1 MDVLANVPS
10 LGYWGC
16 RRDMIGM
23 ERVGDRELARNRLP
37 YTCFLPNLRFATD
50 RADVQVSACQQAP
63 LRPLCG
69 FAACLH
75 DPE

>member
-16 RRDMIGM
+16 RRDMIGWSVSAIVNW
-23 ERVGDRELARNRLP
+23 RATDYLIPVS
-37 YTCFLPNLRFATD
+37 CQNLRFATD

-75 DPE
+75 GPE